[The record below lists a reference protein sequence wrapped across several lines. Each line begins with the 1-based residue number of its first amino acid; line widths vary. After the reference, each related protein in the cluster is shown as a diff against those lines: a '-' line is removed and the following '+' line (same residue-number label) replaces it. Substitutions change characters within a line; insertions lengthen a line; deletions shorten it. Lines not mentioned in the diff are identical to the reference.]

1 MSRLKIGVVR
11 FILITSLIAALA
23 LPAVAAE
30 FPNKPINLII
40 PYPPGGSIDL
50 PTRALANATRKQL
63 GQPIICENKAGG
75 GGTVGPS
82 IVISKPPDGYTLGI
96 ITSSPTI
103 AYLMGK
109 LNFNPLEDV
118 THIMRWGGNPF
129 GLAVCSDSQWKTIQD
144 LLHYAKQ
151 NPKKVTY
158 GSPGVGTPPHLAMEE
173 LGLAAGIEW
182 THMPYKGVAENN
194 AALLGGHIDVISDS
208 SGWAPLVD
216 AGKFR
221 LLATWGSQRLPR
233 YPQAPSVKETG
244 YNVASSGIVA
254 VMGPATPTLARNLA
268 QVTGEPVCL
277 FDLGGLANV
286 TLQPAAADLRADL
299 LLVGSRLAFFQGSHH
314 FSISRPRGTSRN
326 KDQ

>member
-1 MSRLKIGVVR
+1 MSRLKNGLGGFV
-11 FILITSLIAALA
+11 LITSLIGALA
-23 LPAVAAE
+23 FPAFAAE
-30 FPNKPINLII
+30 FPNKPINLIN

-50 PTRALANATRKQL
+50 PSRALANGAGKRL

-75 GGTVGPS
+75 GGSVGPS

-103 AYLMGK
+103 AYHMGK
-109 LNFNPLEDV
+109 LNFNPIEDV
-118 THIMRWGGNPF
+118 THIMRWGANPF
-129 GLAVCSDSQWKTIQD
+129 GIVVRSDSQWKTIQD
-144 LLHYAKQ
+144 LLQYAKQ

-158 GSPGVGTPPHLAMEE
+158 GSPGVGTPPNLAMEE

-194 AALLGGHIDVISDS
+194 TALLGGHIDVISDA

-221 LLATWGSQRLPR
+221 LLATWGPQRLPR

-254 VMGPATPTLARNLA
+254 VMGPKGIPRPIVQRLHEAFHNAMDDPEFQAVMTK
-268 QVTGEPVCL
+268 
-277 FDLGGLANV
+277 FDMGYLYLNPEDYEKFVRQDFDKIGKLVKALGL
-286 TLQPAAADLRADL
+286 D
-299 LLVGSRLAFFQGSHH
+299 
-314 FSISRPRGTSRN
+314 
-326 KDQ
+326 KK

>member
-1 MSRLKIGVVR
+1 MSRLINGFVG
-11 FILITSLIAALA
+11 FLLIPSLIAAFA
-23 LPAVAAE
+23 GPAVAAE
-30 FPNKPINLII
+30 FPNKSINLII

-50 PTRALANATRKQL
+50 PTRALANATGKLL

-109 LNFNPLEDV
+109 LNFNPIEDV

-129 GLAVCSDSQWKTIQD
+129 GLAVRSDSQWKTIHD
-144 LLHYAKQ
+144 LLQYAKQ

-158 GSPGVGTPPHLAMEE
+158 GSPGVGTPPNLAMEE

-208 SGWAPLVD
+208 SGWALLVD

-221 LLATWGSQRLPR
+221 LLATWGPQRLPR
-233 YPQAPSVKETG
+233 YPQIPSVKETG
-244 YNVASSGIVA
+244 YNVTSAGIVA
-254 VMGPATPTLARNLA
+254 VMGPKGIPRPIVQRLHDAFHRSMDDPEFQAVMTKFDMANLYLSPEDYEKFMRQDYEKIGRLVKTL
-268 QVTGEPVCL
+268 
-277 FDLGGLANV
+277 GL
-286 TLQPAAADLRADL
+286 D
-299 LLVGSRLAFFQGSHH
+299 
-314 FSISRPRGTSRN
+314 
-326 KDQ
+326 KK